1 MIRVFAPA
9 KINLTLKVGAP
20 RADGLHP
27 LASVVAFASVGD
39 WVEAAP
45 AEALSLRIVGPFAGA
60 LEASDDNLVLRAAR
74 ALQSAAN
81 VNAGAALTLE
91 KHLPIAS
98 GIGGGS
104 SDAAAALKA
113 LNALWELNFS
123 EAQLMDLARGL
134 GADVPVCVPARA
146 AYMTGI
152 GEIVEPIV
160 LPKLNAVL
168 VNPLF
173 PVPTGAVYAAFD
185 ALNLGQ
191 SFAKA
196 PPPAWRDAADA
207 IAGAA
212 ALGNDLYEPA
222 CKVAPALTDVSNI
235 LRGNPDARHVAL
247 SGSGG
252 TVFAL
257 VDDEAAA
264 DRMAQTIARDNWWVR
279 NVALG

>member
-27 LASVVAFASVGD
+27 LASVVAFADVGD
-39 WVEAAP
+39 WIEAAP
-45 AEALSLRIVGPFAGA
+45 ADEFSLRILGPFAGS
-60 LEASDDNLVLRAAR
+60 LDASDDNLVLRAAR
-74 ALQSAAN
+74 ALQNAAGSKT
-81 VNAGAALTLE
+81 GAALTLD
-91 KHLPIAS
+91 KRLPIAS

-113 LNALWELNFS
+113 LNAIWALELS
-123 EAQLMDLARGL
+123 ETDLMQIASGL

-185 ALNLGQ
+185 ALGLGQ
-191 SFAKA
+191 SFTKA
-196 PPPAWRDAADA
+196 PPPSWIDAASA

-212 ALGNDLYEPA
+212 LLGNDLYEPA
-222 CKVAPALTDVSNI
+222 CRVAPALTDVSNI
-235 LRGNPDARHVAL
+235 LRNNPDARHVAL

-252 TVFAL
+252 TMFAL

-264 DRMAQTIARDNWWVR
+264 DRMAQTIARADWWVR
-279 NVALG
+279 KAALG

>member
-27 LASVVAFASVGD
+27 LASVVAFADVGD
-39 WVEAAP
+39 WIEASP
-45 AEALSLRIVGPFAGA
+45 ADALSLRIVGPFAA
-60 LEASDDNLVLRAAR
+60 SLEASDDNLVIRAAR

-81 VNAGAALTLE
+81 VSIGAALTLD

-113 LNALWELNFS
+113 LNALWTLNLS
-123 EAQLMDLARGL
+123 EAALMQIARGL
-134 GADVPVCVPARA
+134 GADVPVCVAARA

-185 ALNLGQ
+185 ALGLGQ
-191 SFAKA
+191 SFATA
-196 PPPAWRDAADA
+196 PPPSWIDAASA

-212 ALGNDLYEPA
+212 QLGNDLYQPA

-264 DRMAQTIARDNWWVR
+264 DRLTRAVERPGWWVR
-279 NVALG
+279 KAALG